1 MAEMTTAAFGQSRRR
16 ALHPQ
21 RKRKFFADLAQ
32 LLNEDPPDIRQL
44 QGAFFGPELPA
55 DATALPSSS
64 PEPNSEMQTPSM
76 PSRSL
81 TGDSFDS
88 VEFGVPRTRSSGISS
103 FGASQQSS
111 SHNESMADSLLFL
124 PSAMSNNSQKR
135 KDQHVHFEFEMETK
149 NDSSSNGS
157 GGKRAPLPA
166 TTLVNSNLMS
176 EKPPVSLRLELAD
189 YYDIDRMCELSPC
202 WLQSDG
208 ATCEMHQGPIRR
220 PMLLFCLQALDEFVA
235 RSEWLGQQHW
245 RVQACKLARR
255 VFTAMWGADVLGS
268 ASSEPDILLSDYV
281 SKKSAV
287 VGVALDVWRIIARYW
302 DKYKQN
308 YLHQQELYFTDVP
321 EGGSTR
327 AVSKRDQL
335 RMLLNIYGMKP
346 SQALR
351 LVEQQGGD
359 ELNVCELTEKKFH
372 AVTHGLPS
380 IGHLRVGMEYLGCND
395 AASSEDSTTIA
406 RQPMISQQDG
416 KTAFNAILIH
426 LTNWNEDVQ
435 VFPCGS
441 FSRGA
446 AFISVLDVLVAVPTP
461 ERESA
466 NSKEGAGVRAFE
478 EVIAALATANVIQK
492 GAMRRLSGT
501 RGACIIPF
509 KNSSILLDLKVYCPP
524 RSWFALLYFTGPEN
538 FVLTFFTNLLKR
550 SLREIPD
557 TSFECIYASVAE
569 ALGQEARFEIASE
582 KDLFDLVGRDYVQPT
597 DRV

>member
-1 MAEMTTAAFGQSRRR
+1 MTTAAFGQLRRR

-44 QGAFFGPELPA
+44 QGVFFGPELPA

-157 GGKRAPLPA
+157 GGKRAPLPV
-166 TTLVNSNLMS
+166 TTLVNSDLMS
-176 EKPPVSLRLELAD
+176 EKPP
-189 YYDIDRMCELSPC
+189 
-202 WLQSDG
+202 
-208 ATCEMHQGPIRR
+208 
-220 PMLLFCLQALDEFVA
+220 ALDEFVA
-235 RSEWLGQQHW
+235 RSEWLGQQHG

-255 VFTAMWGADVLGS
+255 VFTAMWEADVLGS

-281 SKKSAV
+281 SKRSAV
-287 VGVALDVWRIIARYW
+287 AGVALDVWRIIARYW

-308 YLHQQELYFTDVP
+308 YLHQQELYFTDAP

-380 IGHLRVGMEYLGCND
+380 IEHLRVGMEYLGCND
-395 AASSEDSTTIA
+395 AASSEDSATIA

-509 KNSSILLDLKVYCPP
+509 KNSSIFLDLKVYCPP

-582 KDLFDLVGRDYVQPT
+582 KDLFDLVGQDYVQPT